1 MTLRAVKTLESN
13 VVVPGYGPV
22 PNAQTTVNITSDA
35 FNSIPS
41 SMFTNSHLQDMGA
54 VPDGTDA
61 VVTQAAFVAAPAAM
75 TSTDTTSAN
84 GVAAAGANPTKAEY
98 DVVVT
103 LVNELKT
110 DHNALRAD
118 VSALR
123 GTVAALQTALA
134 GSGKPMAAS

>member
-41 SMFTNSHLQDMGA
+41 SMFSGNHLQDMGA

-61 VVTQAAFVAAPAAM
+61 VVTQAVFVNPPAAV
-75 TSTDTTSAN
+75 TSVQETTANATDLATAQALAN
-84 GVAAAGANPTKAEY
+84 S
-98 DVVVT
+98 
-103 LVNELKT
+103 LKT
-110 DHNALRAD
+110 KYNAAQAD
-118 VSALR
+118 IAALR
-123 GTVAALQTALA
+123 GTVAALQAALA
-134 GSGKPMAAS
+134 GTGKPMAPS